1 MERFQLSLKTLW
13 GVSLGNEG
21 IGEWMMKLDKDSKV
35 GSCWMCVENYTEF
48 LPLYKLRLE
57 VAERRL
63 DGEAGVERGQGLHGL
78 NGGAGGFEHHSQW
91 WGAPYSN
98 TLKTIT

>member
-1 MERFQLSLKTLW
+1 MERFQLSLEDSV

-48 LPLYKLRLE
+48 LPYI
-57 VAERRL
+57 
-63 DGEAGVERGQGLHGL
+63 
-78 NGGAGGFEHHSQW
+78 N
-91 WGAPYSN
+91 
-98 TLKTIT
+98 